1 MWTVSLVVA
10 DTKACLEFVESV
22 VLIMA
27 TAISPITRQFSRPY
41 LTLQEFKNA
50 PTALDYGNL
59 VVGGT
64 QAAQDAELSNAITRA
79 SSWIDNYCNQVIGAT
94 NDVEQQRV
102 RITPDGT
109 LRFHPKYF
117 PVVALTDLKYGFYP
131 NQLTTVTDPSQAWM
145 EEQEIIFPYGNM
157 AYTQSSQG
165 PLGFG
170 FTSNGRAET
179 FIKYSYINGYAN
191 AVLTA
196 DVAQGATTLTV
207 DGGLGIVAGEMLNLY
222 DGASTERVTVA
233 SSYTF
238 GSSTVPLTAPL
249 AYAHL
254 TGVSV
259 SNLPA
264 AIKEAAILMTTAYLK
279 IRGDAA
285 MVMAVT
291 NTASQQSPGQGS
303 GRIGT
308 EVGHVQELLK
318 PFRRIR

>member
-1 MWTVSLVVA
+1 
-10 DTKACLEFVESV
+10 
-22 VLIMA
+22 MA

-64 QAAQDAELSNAITRA
+64 QSAQDAELSNAITRA
-79 SSWIDNYCNQVIGAT
+79 SSYIDNYCNQIIGAT
-94 NDVEQQRV
+94 VDTEQQRIRV
-102 RITPDGT
+102 NMDGT

-117 PVVALTDLKYGFYP
+117 PIVALTDLQYGFYP
-131 NQLTTVTDPSQAWM
+131 NQLQAVTDPSQAWM
-145 EEQEIIFPYGNM
+145 EEQEVIFPYANM
-157 AYTQSSQG
+157 AYNQSSQG

-170 FTSNGRAET
+170 FPSNGRAET
-179 FIKYSYINGYAN
+179 YIKYTYINGYAN
-191 AVLTA
+191 SVLA
-196 DVAQGATTLTV
+196 SNASIGATSITV
-207 DGGLGIVAGEMLNLY
+207 AEGAGITAGGMLNLY

-233 SSYTF
+233 DSYTF
-238 GSSTVPLTAPL
+238 GSTTVPLTSGL
-249 AYAHL
+249 VYAH
-254 TGVSV
+254 TSGVSV

-264 AIKEAAILMTTAYLK
+264 AIKEATILMATAYLK
-279 IRGDAA
+279 IRGDAS
-285 MVMAVT
+285 MTMQIT
-291 NTASQQSPGQGS
+291 NTATQQAPGTGS

>member
-1 MWTVSLVVA
+1 
-10 DTKACLEFVESV
+10 
-22 VLIMA
+22 MA

-64 QAAQDAELSNAITRA
+64 QQAQDAELSNAITRA
-79 SSWIDNYCNQVIGAT
+79 SSWIDNFCNQVIGAT
-94 NDVEQQRV
+94 LDTEQQRV
-102 RITPDGT
+102 RVTPDGT

-117 PVVALTDLKYGFYP
+117 PIVALQSLSYGFYP
-131 NQLTTVTDPSQAWM
+131 NQLTAVTDPSQAWL
-145 EEQEIIFPYGNM
+145 EEQEVVFPYGNM

-179 FIKYSYINGYAN
+179 FIRYTYINGYAN

-196 DVAQGATTLTV
+196 NALAGATSITV
-207 DGGLGIVAGEMLNLY
+207 DDGLGIIAGEMLNLY

-233 SSYTF
+233 NNYVF
-238 GSSTVPLTAPL
+238 GSTTVPLVAPL
-249 AYAHL
+249 TYAHNS
-254 TGVSV
+254 GVSV

-285 MVMAVT
+285 MVMEVT
-291 NTASQQSPGQGS
+291 STASNQSPGSGQGA
-303 GRIGT
+303 IGT
-308 EVGHVQELLK
+308 EVNHVKELLK
-318 PFRRIR
+318 PFCRIR

>member
-1 MWTVSLVVA
+1 
-10 DTKACLEFVESV
+10 
-22 VLIMA
+22 MA

-41 LTLQEFKNA
+41 LTLTEFKNA

-59 VVGGT
+59 VVGGN

-94 NDVEQQRV
+94 YDTEQQRV

-109 LRFHPKYF
+109 IRFHPKYF
-117 PVVALTDLKYGFYP
+117 PIVALIDLQYGFYP
-131 NQLTTVTDPSQAWM
+131 NQMTTVSDPSQAWL
-145 EEQEIIFPYGNM
+145 EEQEVIFPYGNM
-157 AYTQSSQG
+157 AYSQSSQG
-165 PLGFG
+165 SLGFG

-179 FIKYSYINGYAN
+179 FLKYTYINGYAN

-196 DVAQGATTLTV
+196 QATAGATTLTV
-207 DGGLGIVAGEMLNLY
+207 DNGLGIVAGEMLNLY

-233 SSYTF
+233 SNYTF
-238 GSSTVPLTAPL
+238 GSTTVPLTAPL
-249 AYAHL
+249 VNTHAV
-254 TGVSV
+254 GVSV

-279 IRGDAA
+279 IRGDAS
-285 MVMAVT
+285 MTMAVT
-291 NTASQQSPGQGS
+291 NVATDQGAGQGS

-308 EVGHVQELLK
+308 EVGHVKELLI
-318 PFRRIR
+318 PFKRIR

>member
-1 MWTVSLVVA
+1 
-10 DTKACLEFVESV
+10 
-22 VLIMA
+22 MA

-59 VVGGT
+59 VVGGN

-79 SSWIDNYCNQVIGAT
+79 SSYIDQYCNQVLGAT
-94 NDVEQQRV
+94 TDTEQQRV
-102 RITPDGT
+102 RVNTDGT

-131 NQLTTVTDPSQAWM
+131 NQLTTVPDPAQAWL
-145 EEQEIIFPYGNM
+145 EEQEVIFPYGNM

-179 FIKYSYINGYAN
+179 FIKYTYINGYAN
-191 AVLTA
+191 TILAA
-196 DVAQGATTLTV
+196 DVAQGATSITV
-207 DGGLGIVAGEMLNLY
+207 AEGMGIIAGEMLNLY

-233 SSYTF
+233 STYTF
-238 GSSTVPLTAPL
+238 GSTTVPLASGL
-249 AYAHL
+249 VYAHS
-254 TGVSV
+254 TGVSA

-285 MVMAVT
+285 MTMEVT
-291 NTASQQSPGQGS
+291 NAATRQSMGG
-303 GRIGT
+303 GAAKLGT
-308 EVGHVQELLK
+308 EIGHVQEILK